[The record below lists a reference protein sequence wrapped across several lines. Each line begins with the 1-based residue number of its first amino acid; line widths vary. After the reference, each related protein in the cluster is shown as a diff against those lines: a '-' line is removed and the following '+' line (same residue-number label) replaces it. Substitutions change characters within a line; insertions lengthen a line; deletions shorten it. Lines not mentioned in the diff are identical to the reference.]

1 MSVTLKR
8 RQQAQ
13 NNLQRQEEALRHS
26 AREMAAEI
34 KNKIEKSHRKR
45 SRLQLDKLNSYK
57 NMDRQWKDKVLQ
69 ITLNLK
75 N

>member
-1 MSVTLKR
+1 
-8 RQQAQ
+8 
-13 NNLQRQEEALRHS
+13 
-26 AREMAAEI
+26 MAEEI